1 MGWHRFLKIEP
12 FVSSE
17 DLEVIW
23 RTMSSFVLSS
33 RNQMSN
39 MQNSWVLQ
47 GKGIHTLTYTTWV
60 FSYRR
65 MVPDLTKPAET
76 YEEPTALVLAW
87 THLQSRTG

>member
-1 MGWHRFLKIEP
+1 MSLRCFLKIEP
-12 FVSSE
+12 FASSK

-47 GKGIHTLTYTTWV
+47 GKGIHNTLTYTTWV
-60 FSYRR
+60 FSYRS
-65 MVPDLTKPAET
+65 MVPDLAKPAEI
-76 YEEPTALVLAW
+76 YDDF
-87 THLQSRTG
+87 HLQTWTG